1 MSLLEYQSAMG
12 RLIRSAAAPDA
23 LQELS
28 LDDREQSCIHAMTR
42 SAGYHFTLGVQRS
55 WCVRRA
61 QRASLHTLSML
72 PAELRT
78 HLIDEW
84 IACGG
89 GTSSFEAIEADA
101 MLEFIAGRLPYP
113 SHEWTVCRFEQAAL
127 RVHEGTFVF
136 KTPDTSTLDA
146 PGTLIRRGRYA
157 GNVEFYG
164 NPETI
169 MEALS
174 AGKALPAVA
183 DEVQAVL
190 MFGPG
195 IDGLYRPGS
204 GSELALW
211 EALTLPRR
219 VGALLGEGHE
229 PASIAKAMMAGL
241 VEVADSHHD

>member
-1 MSLLEYQSAMG
+1 MG

-23 LQELS
+23 LQDLS
-28 LDDREQSCIHAMTR
+28 LGDREQSCIDAMTR

-61 QRASLHTLSML
+61 QRASLQTLSML
-72 PAELRT
+72 PGELRT
-78 HLIDEW
+78 HLIHDW

-101 MLEFIAGRLPYP
+101 MLDFIAGRLPYP

-127 RVHEGTFVF
+127 RVHEGAFAF

-146 PGTLIRRGRYA
+146 PETVIRRGRYA
-157 GNVEFYG
+157 GKVEFYG

-169 MEALS
+169 MEELS
-174 AGKALPAVA
+174 AGKPLPPVA
-183 DEVQAVL
+183 DEVQVVL

-195 IDGLYRPGS
+195 IDGLYRPVIT
-204 GSELALW
+204 SELVLW

-219 VGALLGEGHE
+219 VSALLGEGNE
-229 PASIAKAMMAGL
+229 RGSIAKAMLAGI
-241 VEVADSHHD
+241 VELSSTPQDDNL